1 MDKSQLYWLFLDFIG
16 GESIDIEG
24 LYLKPERILR
34 DGNTIEFSIDNPN
47 DISFYIGVVGEL
59 INEILEDFSKF
70 VNHNFKYHIDTN
82 YPELYFSKT
91 LKNEI
96 KRVLQSITTLKLSHE
111 YKTYTVT
118 TEIQGHS
125 VGFNTEYDNDSIFIW
140 NEFDAKSG
148 KVYNETTNTTLITD
162 LGECISKY
170 LQIIESKSSYLE
182 SDEVYQE
189 LDSVL
194 EEYPLIS
201 TDWIA
206 QVYHTGFR
214 NLS

>member
-16 GESIDIEG
+16 GESIEIEG

-34 DGNTIEFSIDNPN
+34 DGDTIEFLIDNPN
-47 DISFYIGVVGEL
+47 DISFYIGVVNEH

-70 VNHNFKYHIDTN
+70 VNHNFKHLISTN
-82 YPELYFSKT
+82 CPELYFSKT

-111 YKTYTVT
+111 YDTYTVT
-118 TEIQGHS
+118 TKIQGHS
-125 VGFNTEYDNDSIFIW
+125 VGFDTEYNNDSIYIW
-140 NEFDAKSG
+140 NKFDAKSG

-162 LGECISKY
+162 LGECISNY

-201 TDWIA
+201 TDWIL

-214 NLS
+214 SLS